1 MVVSASPL
9 DLATLRK
16 VWAFSQLEGQAPG
29 TFPREPLPPEAQLI
43 PPLNTVVGRSR

>member
-1 MVVSASPL
+1 MVSASPL

-29 TFPREPLPPEAQLI
+29 SFPREPLPAEAQLI
-43 PPLNTVVGRSR
+43 PLLNTVAGRSR